1 MPSSLAR
8 MTLCQFHSGIAA
20 RLLAA
25 GAPPAALDRGRRT
38 PLHWAAL
45 NGHSS
50 TVRVLADAL
59 QAAESDWHAQVLHDM
74 SHSTDDD
81 EKVIRVD
88 QHRDSPAPVLV
99 CCNCMLCG
107 VQTSL
112 CRFLL

>member
-1 MPSSLAR
+1 MLAAGVESSIHAPCLTSHHR
-8 MTLCQFHSGIAA
+8 RLQTTLCLLHSGIAT

-59 QAAESDWHAQVLHDM
+59 QAAESDWHAQVPHDAACQQYFW
-74 SHSTDDD
+74 S
-81 EKVIRVD
+81 
-88 QHRDSPAPVLV
+88 
-99 CCNCMLCG
+99 
-107 VQTSL
+107 
-112 CRFLL
+112 